1 MLSLALSA
9 YEHKKKNTRQPSC
22 ALKKISK
29 LRAYFSTE
37 KENFQMSRFEKGIII
52 VSNLIILVSFI
63 SGVVSGNN
71 WNSTG
76 MRVLSVASLS
86 MNLII
91 LEYMLVVIRN
101 K

>member
-1 MLSLALSA
+1 M
-9 YEHKKKNTRQPSC
+9 N
-22 ALKKISK
+22 
-29 LRAYFSTE
+29 
-37 KENFQMSRFEKGIII
+37 RFEKGIIV

-63 SGVVSGNN
+63 SGVISGNN

-76 MRVLSVASLS
+76 MRVLSIASLS
-86 MNLII
+86 MNLLV

>member
-1 MLSLALSA
+1 M
-9 YEHKKKNTRQPSC
+9 ERRKPR
-22 ALKKISK
+22 KKILFLKRMWRKYGFPRIRRTRKYQK
-29 LRAYFSTE
+29 LRM
-37 KENFQMSRFEKGIII
+37 KVMGVNRFEKGIII
-52 VSNLIILVSFI
+52 VSNLIILISFI

>member
-1 MLSLALSA
+1 M
-9 YEHKKKNTRQPSC
+9 N
-22 ALKKISK
+22 
-29 LRAYFSTE
+29 
-37 KENFQMSRFEKGIII
+37 RFEKGIII
-52 VSNLIILVSFI
+52 VSNLIILISFV

-71 WNSTG
+71 WNYTG

>member
-1 MLSLALSA
+1 MERRKPRLKIPFFKRMWRK
-9 YEHKKKNTRQPSC
+9 YGFPRIRRTRKYQ
-22 ALKKISK
+22 KWDM
-29 LRAYFSTE
+29 
-37 KENFQMSRFEKGIII
+37 NRFEKGIII
-52 VSNLIILVSFI
+52 VSNLIILISFI

-86 MNLII
+86 MNL
-91 LEYMLVVIRN
+91 LVVEYMLVVIRN

>member
-1 MLSLALSA
+1 M
-9 YEHKKKNTRQPSC
+9 N
-22 ALKKISK
+22 
-29 LRAYFSTE
+29 
-37 KENFQMSRFEKGIII
+37 RFEKGIII
-52 VSNLIILVSFI
+52 VSNLIILISFI

-76 MRVLSVASLS
+76 MRALSVTSLS

>member
-1 MLSLALSA
+1 
-9 YEHKKKNTRQPSC
+9 
-22 ALKKISK
+22 
-29 LRAYFSTE
+29 
-37 KENFQMSRFEKGIII
+37 MSRFEKGIII

-71 WNSTG
+71 WNSTR
-76 MRVLSVASLS
+76 MRVLRVASLS
-86 MNLII
+86 MNLSI